1 MIKRKLITAGFV
13 IAMAAMVMSGCKSGG
28 TDIETTA
35 AAAGESAGSQECGT
49 ASGYT
54 KSEEELTDE
63 ASLELGNYKGLTL
76 TAVKAGVTDEDLE
89 AELENL
95 KTVRRK
101 DVAEKIKEARGQ
113 GDLSENAEYDAAK
126 EEQAEI
132 EARIVQLEKML
143 RNAEVIDEEEGA
155 KDTISLGTTVTVLDV
170 EFDEEMEYTI
180 VGSAEADPMNG
191 RISNE
196 SPVGMALLGHKK
208 DDIIMIETPDGE
220 VEFKVLRFTK

>member
-1 MIKRKLITAGFV
+1 MTEKKV
-13 IAMAAMVMSGCKSGG
+13 V
-28 TDIETTA
+28 
-35 AAAGESAGSQECGT
+35 
-49 ASGYT
+49 
-54 KSEEELTDE
+54 LTYE
-63 ASLELGNYKGLTL
+63 GL
-76 TAVKAGVTDEDLE
+76 KNME

-101 DVAEKIKEARGQ
+101 EVAEKIKEARGQ

-143 RNAEVIDEEEGA
+143 RNAEVIDEDEGT
-155 KDTISLGTTVTVLDV
+155 KDTISLGTTVTLLDL

-208 DDIIMIETPDGE
+208 GEKIKIDTPDGE
-220 VEFKVLRFTK
+220 VEFKIVHFEK